1 MLSALDRKLVRD
13 LWQMKGQALAITLVM
28 ACGVA
33 TLVMS
38 LSMLGSLQETRANYY
53 DRTRFAD
60 VFAGLKRAPNP
71 LADRIAEIP
80 GVARVQPRVVVDVT
94 LDVPDLS
101 EPAAGRLISI
111 PDRPTPVLNDLHLR
125 TGRYIDPERRGEVL
139 ASEGFVL
146 AHHLVPGDKV
156 RAVINGRRQ
165 QLTIVGV
172 ALSPEYIFQ
181 IRPGDLIPDDK
192 HFAVFWMGRTDL
204 GAAFNMQGAFND
216 VSLTLT
222 PDASEPEVLRRV
234 DRLLEPYGGLGAHG
248 RADQVSHRFLNDEM
262 QQLRRMATIM
272 PAIFLGVAGFL
283 LSVVLSRLVG
293 TQREQ
298 IAALKAFGYSHLE
311 VGLHYLKMVLV
322 LVVVGVV
329 LGTTLGTWLGHSL
342 TVVYTKFYR
351 FPVLTFHLD
360 PRVVLLGLAVA
371 GGAAVLGTVGAVRR
385 AVVLPP
391 AEALRPEPPA
401 TYRPTILE
409 RAGLQRLFAQTTRMI
424 LRNLERTPVKAFF
437 SILAIAL
444 SVSILILGTFTADA
458 LDYLTDFQFVQSQ
471 RHDLSVTFTD
481 PVSARAFEEVRHL
494 PGVLYGEPFRSL
506 PVRLR
511 SGHHLRLVSI
521 TGLGESR
528 RLFRLLDADH
538 HEVDLPDN
546 GLVLS
551 AKLAE
556 LLHVGVG
563 DAVTVEVLEGA
574 RPVREVA
581 VAGLVNDYLG
591 TSAYMNLRALNRFMR
606 EGSTI
611 SGAYLSVDP
620 EQVDTLYST
629 LKGTPKVAGVNIQK
643 AALRSFQETV
653 AQNILIIRFLQTIFA
668 GVIAFG
674 VVYNNARIAL
684 SERSRELA
692 TLRVIGFSRAEISWI
707 LLGELGVITLSAIA
721 PGLSMGYL
729 FAGLMSKALDT
740 DMYRIPLVIN
750 RSTFGFAV
758 VVVLAATLLSALVV
772 RRRLDHLDLVSVLKS
787 KE

>member
-13 LWQMKGQALAITLVM
+13 LWQMKGQALAITVVM

-38 LSMLGSLQETRANYY
+38 LSMLGSLQQIRADFY

-60 VFAGLKRAPNP
+60 VFVGLKRAPNP
-71 LADRIAEIP
+71 VAARLAEIP

-94 LDVPDLS
+94 LDVPGLS
-101 EPAAGRLISI
+101 EPAAGRLLSI
-111 PDRPTPVLNDLHLR
+111 PDRQTPILNDLHLR

-146 AHHLVPGDKV
+146 AHHLVPGDKI

-181 IRPGDLIPDDK
+181 IRPGDLLPDDK
-192 HFAVFWMGRTDL
+192 HFGVFWMGRTDL

-248 RADQVSHRFLNDEM
+248 RSDQVSHRFLSDEM

-272 PAIFLGVAGFL
+272 PTIFLGVAGFL
-283 LSVVLSRLVG
+283 LSVVMSRLVG

-311 VGLHYLKMVLV
+311 VGLHYLKMVL
-322 LVVVGVV
+322 LLVV
-329 LGTTLGTWLGHSL
+329 LGVAGGSALGAWLGHGMTS
-342 TVVYTKFYR
+342 VYTKFYR
-351 FPVLTFHLD
+351 FPVLTFRVD
-360 PRVVLLGLAVA
+360 PRVILLGLAVA
-371 GGAAVLGTVGAVRR
+371 GGAAIAGTIGAVRR
-385 AVVLPP
+385 AIRLPP

-401 TYRPTILE
+401 TYRPTLLE
-409 RAGLQRLFAQTTRMI
+409 RAGLGRFFAQTTRMI
-424 LRNLERTPVKAFF
+424 LRNLERKPVKAFF
-437 SILAIAL
+437 SVVAIAL
-444 SVSILILGTFTADA
+444 SVSILILGSFTADA
-458 LDYLTDFQFVQSQ
+458 IDYLTDFQFAQSQ
-471 RHDLSVTFTD
+471 RQDLTVTFTD

-494 PGVLYGEPFRSL
+494 PGVLSGEPFRSL

-511 SGHHLRLVSI
+511 SEHHVRLLSI

-528 RLFRLLDADH
+528 RLYRLLDADR
-538 HEVDLPDN
+538 HEVYLPPE

-563 DAVTVEVLEGA
+563 DAVTVEVLEGT

-581 VAGLVNDYLG
+581 VAGLVNDFLG
-591 TSAYMNLRALNRFMR
+591 TSAYMDLRALNRFMR
-606 EGSTI
+606 EGSSI
-611 SGAYLSVDP
+611 SGAYLAVDAD
-620 EQVDTLYST
+620 QVDTLYRT
-629 LKGTPKVAGVNIQK
+629 LKGTPKVAGVNIQRS
-643 AALRSFQETV
+643 ALRSFQETI
-653 AQNILIIRFLQTIFA
+653 AQNLLLIRFFQVIFA

-692 TLRVIGFSRAEISWI
+692 TLRVIGFTRAEISWI
-707 LLGELGVITLSAIA
+707 LLGELGVVTLSAIA

-729 FAGLMSKALDT
+729 FAAMMSKALDT
-740 DMYRIPLVIN
+740 DMYRIPLVIHH
-750 RSTFGFAV
+750 STFGFAV

-772 RRRLDHLDLVSVLKS
+772 RRRLDHLDLVEVLKS